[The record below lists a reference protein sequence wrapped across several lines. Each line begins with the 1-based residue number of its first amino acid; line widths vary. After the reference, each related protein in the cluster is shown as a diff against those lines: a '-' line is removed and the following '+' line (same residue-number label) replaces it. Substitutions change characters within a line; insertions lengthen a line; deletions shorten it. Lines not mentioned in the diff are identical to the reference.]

1 MIYVYSISPIFHV
14 VHSIPLSPWEEATFR
29 EGGRNGWEEG
39 DKQDEEGE
47 DREGARRE
55 VREGRREKGEG
66 GERRRKRKGEEKKVL
81 GSRRPTVPTLPH
93 KALYP

>member
-1 MIYVYSISPIFHV
+1 MSFFLLSNFNINDDYVKILKSHPDVKKIIYIYSISPIFHV
-14 VHSIPLSPWEEATFR
+14 VHSIPLSPWEEATYR
-29 EGGRNGWEEG
+29 EGRRNGWEEG

-66 GERRRKRKGEEKKVL
+66 G
-81 GSRRPTVPTLPH
+81 
-93 KALYP
+93 